1 MSQDTV
7 YDLMPEAK
15 RQEAA
20 AGRAKKKKKTL

>member
-1 MSQDTV
+1 V